1 MGHETNAGCPR
12 QEIELSQCIKT
23 VKNNKHDET
32 EGRNKHKGQ
41 AQGPAPTTEKGTT
54 EKGQTHS

>member
-1 MGHETNAGCPR
+1 MWGMKQISAAHR

-41 AQGPAPTTEKGTT
+41 AQGPVPTT
-54 EKGQTHS
+54 EKGQTHF